1 VWHEEEAM
9 PAASNSLSIAKRF
22 TALSFCTLAALVFL
36 FLTAAPRLTAQTSS
50 AGVVLGTVTDA
61 SGAVVP
67 GVEVELTNL
76 ATNITSRTTTSSKG
90 EYLFPQVPAGNYTIT
105 FKADRFRTAT
115 LQNVNVVVNKSFT
128 ANVQMQLGSVSQT
141 VEVRSTAQA
150 ELQTTDAQVGDVMAG
165 EELEHLPTLT
175 RNALELRQL
184 QPATTM
190 GGMDS
195 GGTVA
200 GARSD
205 QNAVTL
211 DGIDISDSIIGGQG
225 DPAIEGQPAS
235 IENVDEF
242 RTGVTNSNVTFGRAP
257 GGQTALVSR
266 SGSNSFHGDGYW
278 YTQNSAVNANT
289 WENNRVGIPQ
299 PELKDNR
306 AGVSVGGPI
315 IKDRT
320 FFFANYEIHRFPNNV
335 DFTDTVPTATL
346 KSGTLQFQDCA
357 NGFNTSGAC
366 TGGNVIQYPL
376 ATSTLCGPSGGTA
389 CDPRGLGISPTV
401 QALWGLLPTGN
412 NSSVGD
418 GLNTT
423 GFSSVVSEP
432 TKDDDVSFR
441 LDHNF
446 TSKLHFFGRYFYDR
460 DIEPLGQLDI
470 ENGKPTALGSA
481 PDRNDAAVGGLDYQ
495 FTSNI
500 TNEFRFAWIRS
511 RADVIGESGEASA
524 TALNLA
530 GTTSTVSG
538 LDVALQ
544 PSITYLNLPID
555 NTQISRTQL
564 LNGTTKEIVD
574 NFFYTEGSHTIV
586 AGTDSRF
593 LPFLLS
599 HTDHNIATTSP
610 TALLDNSG
618 ATGTISVPAA
628 NTPPTCA
635 PASGATAAVTTN
647 CLLPSEVAEWDSL
660 YMGTLGIVNNV
671 NLVGTRNGQL
681 QPFPLLTNINSNTT
695 DAAFDFYV
703 QDTWRATH
711 SLTLTYGIGYGWQVP
726 PHEANGLQSLL
737 ADNDTG
743 NSIIEANDYISAKQ
757 AAALQGNA
765 FNPTL
770 SFVPIEQ
777 SGRSTLYRTDWD
789 DWAPRF
795 SAAWNPSYSDGILG
809 HLLGQ
814 GKTVL
819 RGGFG
824 VAYDRTNVVTN
835 VLSSL
840 LGVGF
845 ADVFETSP
853 LCNATTPGTN
863 CPASPVAGVN
873 PGLNSFRIGQDG
885 SIPLPTVTGLTSPI
899 VPTEFNAFANP
910 AGGEP
915 EAVGVD
921 PDYKIGRNYMID
933 FTIQRELPSNLL
945 LETGY
950 IGRLG
955 RDLPSAVDLDNS
967 PYFVTDPTSGQT
979 FAQAF
984 DNVGCVMR
992 GDAGKEIIPSFICP
1006 TGSATSV
1013 PTEPFFEN
1021 QLPGLGALVGP
1032 GVTSSQALADLVGPN
1047 LANGDAF
1054 TTFLIMNSYRALVGL
1069 PSYNNLQIYGVDELE
1084 TARGTANYNAWFVTL
1099 HKRTSYGLQFS
1110 MNYTLSK
1117 SLDEQGQVQNNAAR
1131 FSDAYNED
1139 LQYGPSIFDHRN
1151 VFNTTFDYELPFGSG
1166 RRFSSSS
1173 GAVNRLIG
1181 GWYTAGIFVASS
1193 GSPIYATQG
1202 ANYGTDFSSNTGSV
1216 ADIRT
1221 ASISTGVNRNVDGSG
1236 GVGTDGN
1243 PANGG
1248 SGVNIFTNPQQA
1260 FDSFRVPLLSIDGRT
1275 GEANPIYGFGFWN
1288 LDMRVGKVTTIAET
1302 VKLELSLDA
1311 FNVFNNVNFA
1321 NPLNAAGALD
1331 LTNPAAFGVVT
1342 ASQTLTNHN
1351 SPARYLQLGLRIE
1364 F

>member
-1 VWHEEEAM
+1 M
-9 PAASNSLSIAKRF
+9 RASISSSWF
-22 TALSFCTLAALVFL
+22 TRKFTVLFCSAFIAALVLCFA
-36 FLTAAPRLTAQTSS
+36 AAPRLAAQTSS

-67 GVEVELTNL
+67 GVAVELTNL
-76 ATNITSRTTTSSKG
+76 GTNITNRATTNSKG

-105 FKADRFRTAT
+105 FKADRFRTTT

-128 ANVQMQLGSVSQT
+128 ANMQMELGSVSQT

-150 ELQTTDAQVGDVMAG
+150 ELQTTDAQVGDVIAG

-184 QPATTM
+184 QPATTI

-266 SGSNSFHGDGYW
+266 SGSNSFHGDAYW
-278 YTQNSAVNANT
+278 YTQNSAFNANT

-306 AGVSVGGPI
+306 VGVSVGGPI
-315 IKDRT
+315 IKNRT
-320 FFFANYEIHRFPNNV
+320 FFFANYEVHRFPNDV

-357 NGFNTSGAC
+357 NGFNAGGAC
-366 TGGNVIQYPL
+366 TGGNTIQYPL
-376 ATSTLCGPSGGTA
+376 ASSTLCGPSGGSP
-389 CDPRGLGISPTV
+389 CDPRGLGISPTI
-401 QALWGLLPTGN
+401 QALWSLLPTGN
-412 NSSVGD
+412 DSSVGD

-446 TSKLHFFGRYFYDR
+446 TSKMHFFGRYFYDR
-460 DIEPLGQLDI
+460 DLEPLGQLDI

-495 FTSNI
+495 FASNI

-511 RADVIGESGEASA
+511 RADVIGDSGESSA
-524 TALNLA
+524 TALNLP

-538 LDVALQ
+538 LAVALQ
-544 PSITYLNLPID
+544 PSITYLSLPIE

-586 AGTDSRF
+586 AGTDSRS

-610 TALLDNSG
+610 TALLDNIG
-618 ATGTISVPAA
+618 QTGTITIPAA

-635 PASGATAAVTTN
+635 PASGSTAAVTTD

-660 YMGTLGIVNNV
+660 YVGTLGIVNNV
-671 NLVGTRNGQL
+671 NLVGTRNGGL
-681 QPFPLLTNINSNTT
+681 QPLPLLTNINSNTS
-695 DAAFDFYV
+695 DRAFDFYV
-703 QDTWRATH
+703 QDTWRATR
-711 SLTLTYGIGYGWQVP
+711 SLTLTYGISYGWQTP

-765 FNPTL
+765 YNPTL
-770 SFVPIEQ
+770 SFVPIDQ
-777 SGRSTLYRTDWD
+777 SGRGSLYRTDWD
-789 DWAPRF
+789 DWAPRI

-809 HLLGQ
+809 HLFGQ

-853 LCNATTPGTN
+853 LCNATTPGAN

-885 SIPLPTVTGLTSPI
+885 AIPLPTVTGLTSPI
-899 VPTEFNAFANP
+899 VPSEFNALANP

-921 PDYKIGRNYMID
+921 PDYKIARNYMID
-933 FTIQRELPSNLL
+933 FTIQRELPANLL

-967 PYFVTDPTSGQT
+967 PYFVTDPASGQT

-984 DNVGCVMR
+984 DNVGCILR
-992 GDAGKEIIPSFICP
+992 GNAGKEILSSFICP
-1006 TGSATSV
+1006 TEISGSV
-1013 PTEPFFEN
+1013 PAQPFFEN
-1021 QLPGLGALVGP
+1021 QLPSMCAVLCGVLGLPA
-1032 GVTSSQALADLVGPN
+1032 TDSSTQVLSALAGPN
-1047 LANGDAF
+1047 MGNGDAF
-1054 TTFLIMNSYRALVGL
+1054 TTFLIMDSYRALLGL

-1084 TARGTANYNAWFVTL
+1084 TSRGTSNYNAWFVTL

-1110 MNYTLSK
+1110 VNYTLSK

-1151 VFNTTFDYELPFGSG
+1151 VLNATFDYELPFGAG
-1166 RRFSSSS
+1166 RHFSSSS
-1173 GAVNRLIG
+1173 GALNRVIG
-1181 GWYTAGIFVASS
+1181 GWYTAGIFEASS

-1221 ASISTGVNRNVDGSG
+1221 AAISTGVNHSVDGSG

-1248 SGVNIFTNPQQA
+1248 SGVNIFANPQQA

-1288 LDMRVGKVTTIAET
+1288 LDMRVGKVTNIAES

-1321 NPLNAAGALD
+1321 NPLDAAGALD

-1342 ASQTLTNHN
+1342 ASQILTNHN
-1351 SPARYLQLGLRIE
+1351 SAARYLQLGLRVE